1 MNKWQIESACASTQE
16 MFGVQAVA
24 AAIRRYAGY
33 DPAVRRQVKEGSCV
47 RLRLDETLPANAYR
61 LQVSEPTAQ
70 GQQVCLS
77 GADENALMYACMDF
91 ANVYLEKAAQ
101 SDTSGSPYY
110 RRSIF
115 AGDALPAADQ
125 LSAPVIL
132 HRGLWTWG
140 HAIYD
145 VRGYLEHMAHLKLNE
160 VIIWNDFLPVNAR
173 EVVQIAHS
181 LGIRVIWGYAWGW
194 DTGIHLDLSDQ
205 AALDRAADAVV
216 EQYEREYAGAEG
228 DGLYF
233 QSFTETAQERVNGRL
248 IAQVVV
254 DWVNGIA
261 ARILE
266 RHPRLR
272 LQFGLHA
279 SSVRNHL
286 AHIARTDPRVE
297 IIWEDCGDFPYHYMP
312 SRQSDP
318 QATRDFTDRM
328 LSLRPGTV
336 TGAVLKGMICLDW
349 GTFEHQAGPF
359 VLGHADEETIRA
371 RRERIRPIW
380 RQIQAEWMTW
390 GAVCQ
395 ATVRQMAASP
405 VALYALLEDGL
416 FERDIPLPAALFAGL
431 LWNPEADF
439 GKLLRTCAQRSD
451 VTLC

>member
-1 MNKWQIESACASTQE
+1 MNKWQIESTCTSTQE
-16 MFGVQAVA
+16 AFGLQTVA
-24 AAIRRYAGY
+24 AAIRRYTGF
-33 DPAVRRQVKEGSCV
+33 DLAVRERVEGGNCV
-47 RLRLDETLPANAYR
+47 RLCLDDALPANAYR
-61 LQVSEPTAQ
+61 MQVCEATEQ

-91 ANVYLEKAAQ
+91 VNVYLEKAAQ
-101 SDTSGSPYY
+101 SDTNVTPYY
-110 RRSIF
+110 RRAIF
-115 AGDALPAADQ
+115 AEDPLPTVDQ
-125 LSAPVIL
+125 VSAPAVL

-145 VRGYLEHMAHLKLNE
+145 VRSYLEHMARLKLNE

-173 EVVQIAHS
+173 EVVEIAHS

-194 DTGIHLDLSDQ
+194 DTGINLDLSD
-205 AALDRAADAVV
+205 ASALARAADAVV
-216 EQYEREYAGAEG
+216 EKYEREYARAEG

-233 QSFTETAQERVNGRL
+233 QSFTETAEERVNGRL
-248 IAQVVV
+248 IAEVVV

-261 ARILE
+261 SRILE
-266 RHPRLR
+266 RHPQLR

-279 SSVRNHL
+279 SSVKKHL
-286 AHIARTDPRVE
+286 EHIARTDPRIE

-312 SRQSDP
+312 SHQSDP
-318 QATRDFTDRM
+318 QGTRDFTERM

-349 GTFEHQAGPF
+349 GTFKHQAGPL
-359 VLGHADEETIRA
+359 VLGHADEKTILA
-371 RRERIRPIW
+371 RREQIRPIW

-395 ATVRQMAASP
+395 AMVRQLAATP

-416 FERDIPLPAALFAGL
+416 FERYIPLPAAIFAEL
-431 LWNPEADF
+431 LWNPKADF
-439 GKLLRTCAQRSD
+439 SELLRTCAQRSD
-451 VTLC
+451 VTLY